1 MIESTFLFSEKYDI
15 VFILKGGLR
24 TNLRINIIE
33 EALILFEKYGFHG
46 VTVNQIVE
54 KTGTS
59 KGGFYHHFT
68 SKDELLF
75 VIHDEF
81 ITYVLEK
88 ATIADETF
96 SNPTKKLQAIIKD
109 FVKTFDL
116 YKPHISVFY
125 QETIY
130 LKPAYEMQ
138 IKKKRDQFKHIMMN
152 ALREGKEAGEFRD
165 DVPVDITA
173 MAILGMVNWTYKW
186 YKQSGTRTI
195 DEIGAIYVD
204 LILHAVLK
212 ADSVSGDAYQ
222 EMLINSVKK
231 DL

>member
-1 MIESTFLFSEKYDI
+1 M
-15 VFILKGGLR
+15 KGGFRTDLR
-24 TNLRINIIE
+24 KKIIE
-33 EALILFEKYGFHG
+33 EALVLFERYGFHG
-46 VTVNQIVE
+46 VTVNQIVD

-81 ITYVLEK
+81 ITYALEK
-88 ATIADETF
+88 ATIANETYDD
-96 SNPTKKLQAIIKD
+96 PIKKLQAIIKD
-109 FVKTFDL
+109 FVKTFGL

-125 QETIY
+125 QENIY
-130 LKPAYEMQ
+130 LKPEYEIR
-138 IKKKRDQFKHIMMN
+138 IKKKRDQFKQIMMN
-152 ALREGKEAGEFRD
+152 ALSEGKEAGEFRD

-186 YKQSGTRTI
+186 YQSSGTKSI
-195 DEIGAIYVD
+195 DEIGSIYVD

-212 ADSVSGDAYQ
+212 PDSFLENTYQ
-222 EMLINSVKK
+222 ELLLSSVKR
-231 DL
+231 DFNV